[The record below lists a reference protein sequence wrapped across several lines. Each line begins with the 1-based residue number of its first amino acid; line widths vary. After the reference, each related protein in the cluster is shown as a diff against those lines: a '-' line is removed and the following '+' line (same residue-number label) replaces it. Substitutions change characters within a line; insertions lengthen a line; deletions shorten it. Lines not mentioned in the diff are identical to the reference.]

1 MFLRYAIAASRIDTR
16 VINLIKCDRIA
27 ELVAQYKLYVTPV
40 TTYELGE
47 FYLEEE

>member
-1 MFLRYAIAASRIDTR
+1 MFLRDAIAASRIGTR
-16 VINLIKCDRIA
+16 VITLINGDRIA

-40 TTYELGE
+40 TTYELGD